1 MIAGLFMGDW
11 EGEDAGIVAEKPL
24 IVSYIRVS
32 GAYWCLSGRIGYG
45 FFGIILLIQTL
56 VSNSAL

>member
-11 EGEDAGIVAEKPL
+11 EGEDAGIVVEKPL

-32 GAYWCLSGRIGYG
+32 GAYW
-45 FFGIILLIQTL
+45 
-56 VSNSAL
+56 